1 MDDQV
6 LTIDAIKT
14 TYVDAY
20 GRVVAIE
27 RDDTPFDLPYLP
39 FDWQATPP
47 FGTIDRRYS
56 VAHTGENAWEIAIDD
71 EPSITLSD
79 AGLITEHIEGDLH
92 HWLATYTREF
102 LFVHAGCVS
111 WRDRAIVIPGRSYA
125 GKTTLTRAL
134 LEAGAVYY
142 SDDYAVIDAGGT
154 IHAFPR
160 QLRVRPES
168 IGPSRLVDP
177 VSSNWPVGRD
187 PIRAGV
193 VAALTYDAELGW
205 DVATLSRG
213 MGALSLLDN
222 TVAARERPEDALRLM
237 SRAVLGAVSI
247 KGTRDGAA
255 STAHRLI
262 AMANDLLDST
272 G

>member
-1 MDDQV
+1 MA
-6 LTIDAIKT
+6 IDSIET
-14 TYVDAY
+14 TYVEAY
-20 GRVVAIE
+20 GRIVALE

-39 FDWQATPP
+39 FDWQGTPP
-47 FGTIDRRYS
+47 SGAIDRRYA
-56 VAHTGENAWEIAIDD
+56 VARTGENTWKIAIDD
-71 EPSITLSD
+71 EPSTTLSD
-79 AGLITEHIEGDLH
+79 AGLIAEHIEGDLH
-92 HWLATYTREF
+92 HWIATYTKDF

-142 SDDYAVIDAGGT
+142 SDDYAVIDTEGT

-160 QLRVRPES
+160 QLRVRSES

-205 DVATLSRG
+205 HVATLSRG

-237 SRAVLGAVSI
+237 SRAVLGAISI
-247 KGTRDGAA
+247 KGTRDSAT

-262 AMANDLLDST
+262 QMIDDLLDST